1 MYPYTMI
8 LHILFENSSR
18 GDEILYKFWLV
29 IRSTLFWPPFLLV
42 TIVTAVVL
50 TPLVFAPLK
59 YRIALIKNWINIS
72 LAVLKYLCGL
82 KYVVEGQENIPQ
94 HGFIVMSKHS
104 STWETIAMQKFFDPM
119 VWVVKKELTRIPF
132 FGWGLI
138 AMNAIALNRGTGRQ
152 AIKQLVA
159 ESHQRMDEG
168 RILMLFPEGTR
179 VKPGE
184 RKPFKIGGAI
194 VSEKTGYAVLPVA
207 HNAGEFWPRHSWIK
221 WPGTIRI
228 VIGKPIDPE
237 GKKADQII
245 GEVEQWVTA
254 ACERI
259 SDHQQLTR
267 LGITPAVVVEREQPH

>member
-1 MYPYTMI
+1 MYK
-8 LHILFENSSR
+8 L
-18 GDEILYKFWLV
+18 WLG

-42 TIVTAVVL
+42 IIVTALLL
-50 TPLVFAPLK
+50 TLLMSAPLRL
-59 YRIALIKNWINIS
+59 RIALIKNWINSS
-72 LAVLKYLCGL
+72 LAILKYICGL
-82 KYVVEGQENIPQ
+82 DYQIEGRENIPE

-104 STWETIAMQKFFDPM
+104 STWETIALQKFFDPM

-152 AIKQLVA
+152 AIKQLIN
-159 ESHQRMDEG
+159 ESRQRMDEG

-179 VKPGE
+179 VPPGE
-184 RKPFKIGGAI
+184 KKPFKMGGAI

-228 VIGKPIDPE
+228 VIGKPIYPE
-237 GKKADQII
+237 GRKAEQII
-245 GEVEQWVTA
+245 AEVEQWITTT
-254 ACERI
+254 CEQI
-259 SDHQQLTR
+259 SDRQQLAR
-267 LGITPAVVVEREQPH
+267 LGINTDARQKPGH